1 MGYAIGF
8 GQGRA
13 HLPEPTCI
21 RRFKTKHHTARWG
34 TLITGEAIPRRFVV
48 PLVPISPYLN
58 YTSQTHRVASLI
70 AMPSDFLPTRI
81 KDRAVHE

>member
-13 HLPEPTCI
+13 HLPGPTCI

-34 TLITGEAIPRRFVV
+34 NLIAGEADLAGLFFRSP
-48 PLVPISPYLN
+48 PI
-58 YTSQTHRVASLI
+58 
-70 AMPSDFLPTRI
+70 
-81 KDRAVHE
+81 